1 MKQNRTEAVV
11 MNKLWG
17 LNRLGV
23 PGNFISNVANA
34 LLTVSSCKNHK
45 KYFAIKWIIS
55 LFRCVKKM
63 QATFTIPFSG
73 SFITKAAPACPS
85 IITIST
91 ITIITG

>member
-1 MKQNRTEAVV
+1 MKQKPDERCDAQT
-11 MNKLWG
+11 LG
-17 LNRLGV
+17 LEHRSERFQK
-23 PGNFISNVANA
+23 FISNVANA

-55 LFRCVKKM
+55 LFRSVKKM

-73 SFITKAAPACPS
+73 SFITKAATACPS

>member
-1 MKQNRTEAVV
+1 MKQNQRTSCGEQTLRHEHLPAH
-11 MNKLWG
+11 KEIL
-17 LNRLGV
+17 
-23 PGNFISNVANA
+23 ISNVANA

-73 SFITKAAPACPS
+73 SFIMKAATACPS